1 MAGCGTA
8 TSRPWALT
16 GLWSTGVVYGGC
28 KFTVHGPKAG
38 SMVDQVHLSPLSLWF
53 TCTGCMGML
62 PARGGVSLVSYRGGA
77 PAGGEL
83 AVRLRGGAGDELGR
97 GKAFPGH
104 GDCVG
109 GVKVAARASP
119 RCWPRRAAA
128 RAPPACG
135 NGMGLRH
142 RPVLWCAWATQRPNG
157 HVGQVE
163 GSSRASGG
171 YGHGGA
177 LPSSTAVSVRCLWSW

>member
-1 MAGCGTA
+1 M
-8 TSRPWALT
+8 
-16 GLWSTGVVYGGC
+16 VHGGR

-38 SMVDQVHLSPLSLWF
+38 SMVDQVHPSPLSLWS
-53 TCTGCMGML
+53 TCTGCMGMW
-62 PARGGVSLVSYRGGA
+62 PARGGVSPVSYRDGA

-83 AVRLRGGAGDELGR
+83 TVSPRGGAGVRLGR
-97 GKAFPGH
+97 GKASLGH
-104 GDCVG
+104 GDCVS

-135 NGMGLRH
+135 NGAGLRH
-142 RPVLWCAWATQRPNG
+142 RLVLWCVWATQRPNG

-171 YGHGGA
+171 FGHGGA
-177 LPSSTAVSVRCLWSW
+177 LPSTTAASVRWLRSR

>member
-1 MAGCGTA
+1 MGPYWASSTARLTSCGPRW
-8 TSRPWALT
+8 TS
-16 GLWSTGVVYGGC
+16 
-28 KFTVHGPKAG
+28 VHGPWTYGRAHGGPSPPSLLLGSAHVHRAYARVAG
-38 SMVDQVHLSPLSLWF
+38 EGGCSP
-53 TCTGCMGML
+53 
-62 PARGGVSLVSYRGGA
+62 VSYRGGA

-83 AVRLRGGAGDELGR
+83 TVSPRGGAGVRLGR
-97 GKAFPGH
+97 GKASLGH
-104 GDCVG
+104 GDCVS

-135 NGMGLRH
+135 NGARLWH

-163 GSSRASGG
+163 GSSRAFGG
-171 YGHGGA
+171 FGHGGA
-177 LPSSTAVSVRCLWSW
+177 LPSSTAVSVRCLRSW